1 MRNIKSV
8 CIMLLKMIGY
18 TKIFNETKYMSFL
31 LKDDELLGKYNK
43 ISDEVRNSIKKDLTV
58 NQYAMKIIQLKESLM
73 KEKISTHFHNIRM
86 PKESSHCICLSVILI
101 DPVLKTDENY
111 YPRVFLKEYKL
122 KWLVEYMKNYSKIK
136 KNKD

>member
-8 CIMLLKMIGY
+8 CMMLLKMIGY

-86 PKESSHCICLSVILI
+86 PKESSHYICLSVVLI

-111 YPRVFLKEYKL
+111 YPRVFLKEYTL